1 VLLAAVPSAVNPV
14 RVANGTD
21 IVPADHLGMTPPRC
35 ARKVLL
41 VPAGMSAIAGQPPVR
56 RYRVAR
62 LRLDTPEASATKRF
76 DYLKRTF
83 D

>member
-1 VLLAAVPSAVNPV
+1 
-14 RVANGTD
+14 
-21 IVPADHLGMTPPRC
+21 
-35 ARKVLL
+35 
-41 VPAGMSAIAGQPPVR
+41 MSAITGQPPVR